1 MLMKDRW
8 LLPDGIE
15 EIFPDEAE
23 RLEGLCRSLID
34 LFKRWGYRQVI
45 PPLIDF
51 VDSLLVGSGHELDA
65 QTFKLTDPVSGQ
77 LIGLRA
83 DMTPQVARIDARTAR
98 AGLPARLCYVGSV
111 LHTLSGHL
119 EKSRSPLQIG
129 AELYGHVGHTAPLE
143 VIRLMLEMLE
153 CAEIPDVHLD
163 LGHVGIY
170 RELAQQAGLTED
182 QEADLFE
189 ILQRK
194 DGADLD
200 VFLHQSALDA
210 TLIRKLLDLNGPPE
224 VLERAAEGL
233 AGSGTFIA
241 EALAELGRIVQAL
254 QAIYP
259 NMPINI
265 DLAELRG
272 YQYHTGVVFAAF
284 VPGQGREIARGGRY
298 DEIGKVFGH
307 ARPAVG
313 FSADLKVLAR
323 LSQAQNGSPSGSI
336 FAPESDDPALL
347 AVIHD
352 LRLSGRVV
360 IQALGAGQESAE
372 TLGCGFVLVNQ
383 QGHWQVLALGD
394 TR

>member
-1 MLMKDRW
+1 MKDRW

-15 EIFPDEAE
+15 ELFPDETE

-51 VDSLLVGSGHELDA
+51 LDSLLVGSGHELDA

-83 DMTPQVARIDARTAR
+83 DMTPQVARIDARTAQ
-98 AGLPARLCYVGSV
+98 AGVPARLCYVGSV

-129 AELYGHVGHTAPLE
+129 AELYGHVGLTAPLE
-143 VIRLMLEMLE
+143 VIRLMLEMLA

-170 RELAQQAGLTED
+170 RALARQAGLSED

-194 DGADLD
+194 DGTDLD
-200 VFLHQSALDA
+200 VFLHQTGLDG
-210 TLIRKLLDLNGPPE
+210 TPIRELLELNGPPD
-224 VLERAAEGL
+224 VVERAAERL
-233 AGSGTFIA
+233 AGSGAFIA
-241 EALAELGRIVQAL
+241 DALDELNRIAQAL
-254 QAIYP
+254 QSCYP
-259 NMPINI
+259 GLPINI

-272 YQYHTGVVFAAF
+272 YHYHTGVVFAAF

-298 DEIGKVFGH
+298 DEIGSVFGH

-313 FSADLKVLAR
+313 FSADLNVLAR
-323 LSQAQNGSPSGSI
+323 LSRTQNVNPHASI
-336 FAPESDDPALL
+336 FAPGLDDPALL
-347 AVIHD
+347 LVIQD
-352 LRLSGRVV
+352 LRASGHVV
-360 IQALGAGQESAE
+360 IQALGTGQESAE
-372 TLGCGFVLVNQ
+372 AMGCGSELVIR
-383 QGHWQVLALGD
+383 QGQWQVAPLDASC
-394 TR
+394 

>member
-1 MLMKDRW
+1 MKDRW

-15 EIFPDEAE
+15 ELFPDETE

-51 VDSLLVGSGHELDA
+51 LDSLLVGSGHELDA

-83 DMTPQVARIDARTAR
+83 DMTPQVARIDARTAQ
-98 AGLPARLCYVGSV
+98 AGVPARLCYVGSV

-129 AELYGHVGHTAPLE
+129 AELYGHIGHAASLE
-143 VIRLMLEMLE
+143 VIRLMLEMLA

-170 RELAQQAGLTED
+170 RALARQAGLSED

-200 VFLHQSALDA
+200 AFLHQAGLDG
-210 TLIRKLLDLNGPPE
+210 TPIRELLELNGPPG
-224 VLERAAEGL
+224 VIERAAERL
-233 AGSGTFIA
+233 AGSGAFITD
-241 EALAELGRIVQAL
+241 ALAELSHIAQAL
-254 QAIYP
+254 QSCYP
-259 NMPINI
+259 GLPINI

-272 YQYHTGVVFAAF
+272 YHYHTGVVFAAF

-298 DEIGKVFGH
+298 DEIGSVFGH

-323 LSQAQNGSPSGSI
+323 LSRTRNGNQNASI

-347 AVIHD
+347 RVIQD
-352 LRLSGRVV
+352 LRASGHVV
-360 IQALGAGQESAE
+360 IQALGTGQESAE
-372 TLGCGFVLVNQ
+372 AMGCGSELVIR
-383 QGHWQVLALGD
+383 QGQWQVAALGVH
-394 TR
+394 R